1 MTSIMNMF
9 DAILDAVSVLCSS
22 RLPERLFGVSRT
34 GSLCYSLLLFK
45 KKRKILLKNHS
56 MSMVPFAGALIN
68 PLGNCH
74 CDREAGVDI
83 CCLKLNKLLAR
94 LTLVRFLKKA
104 DLQLWHSG

>member
-1 MTSIMNMF
+1 
-9 DAILDAVSVLCSS
+9 
-22 RLPERLFGVSRT
+22 
-34 GSLCYSLLLFK
+34 
-45 KKRKILLKNHS
+45 
-56 MSMVPFAGALIN
+56 MSMVHFAGALLKL
-68 PLGNCH
+68 LGYCH